1 MRERSISFGAGGGLH
16 GILAEPSA
24 ARPGAPAIVLSN
36 VGMHTRIGPN
46 RMWVLLARELAAEGY
61 LVLRFDLSGFG
72 ESEIRAVT
80 LSDVDRAAEEQRMA
94 VEFLVERRGA
104 PGVVLVGFCSGVDGV
119 HVAAVADP
127 RVAGV
132 FYLDGYAYP
141 TPKFYLLR
149 WTARLLRPSLWRSFV
164 VRRVARLRQIFRG
177 EPKHA
182 PPVFDRTYPAPERLA
197 SDLRG
202 LVARGVKLLLVWSEG
217 REHEFNHADQ
227 FFGMLHTADLR
238 AKVEVRI
245 LDRCDHLF
253 SSDSQR
259 SRLFGLF
266 RGWLDAHFAPAPSGG
281 PARAGG
287 GSPPAAAPPEVA
299 G

>member
-1 MRERSISFGAGGGLH
+1 MRERSVTFGTGGALC

-24 ARPGAPAIVLSN
+24 FRPGAPAVVLSN

-46 RMWVLLARELAAEGY
+46 RMWVLLARELAAQGY

-94 VEFLVERRGA
+94 VAFLVERLGA
-104 PGVVLVGFCSGVDGV
+104 AAVVLVGFCSGVDGV
-119 HVAAVADP
+119 HVASLADP

-141 TPKFYLLR
+141 TSKFYQLR
-149 WTARLLRPSLWRSFV
+149 WRARLLRPSLWRSFV
-164 VRRVARLRQIFRG
+164 VRRVTRLRELFRG

-182 PPVFDRTYPAPERLA
+182 PPIFDRTYPPPARLA

-202 LVARGVKLLLVWSEG
+202 LVTRGVKLLLVWSEG
-217 REHEFNHADQ
+217 RAHEFNHADQ
-227 FFGMLHTADLR
+227 FFSMLEAEDLR
-238 AKVEVRI
+238 GKVDVRI

-253 SSDSQR
+253 SSESQR
-259 SRLFGLF
+259 SLLFGLF
-266 RGWLDAHFAPAPSGG
+266 RRWLDVHFAPAPSGK
-281 PARAGG
+281 PARAPAG
-287 GSPPAAAPPEVA
+287 PPAKAEPSGVA